1 RDASFAEA
9 SGRIEGKMLAARRDA
24 LLGTVIW
31 KLSGTPAS
39 LAVKTPSDLYQL
51 LLLDVEMS
59 GCMMTSRII
68 QATAAV
74 QLYMQRCRMGL
85 ETGVIQFPF
94 DPDWWDWMSSYRI
107 WEVNRRIFLYPENY
121 VDPTLRQNITPPF
134 AALKQ
139 RLQQSDLTDAA
150 VEDAYRAYFNEVETL
165 GTLRM
170 VDGYNVGG
178 VAPGS
183 GNRIFMLWLF
193 ARTGT
198 EPYTYYF
205 RTFDGTTWV
214 PWQKIEHSVPSAVAT
229 PVYAFN
235 TPYLFWTESSTT

>member
-1 RDASFAEA
+1 
-9 SGRIEGKMLAARRDA
+9 
-24 LLGTVIW
+24 
-31 KLSGTPAS
+31 
-39 LAVKTPSDLYQL
+39 
-51 LLLDVEMS
+51 
-59 GCMMTSRII
+59 
-68 QATAAV
+68 
-74 QLYMQRCRMGL
+74 
-85 ETGVIQFPF
+85 
-94 DPDWWDWMSSYRI
+94 
-107 WEVNRRIFLYPENY
+107 
-121 VDPTLRQNITPPF
+121 
-134 AALKQ
+134 
-139 RLQQSDLTDAA
+139 
-150 VEDAYRAYFNEVETL
+150 EVETL

-178 VAPGS
+178 VDPGS

-235 TPYLFWTESSTT
+235 TPYLFWTESSTTQSHTISGGSSQAFTTTKSTTKFIRRRSDGSWSPPQALVTDTVIGFQADYDLDT